1 MPNKDGRAAIPPS
14 AGRAWRLL
22 WLASVLSGAGFAQPP
37 LQVVATTAMVGD
49 VAKAVAGECAV
60 VVTLMGPGTDPHL
73 YRASASDVA
82 ALAAADVIL
91 YSGLGLEGRLAT
103 ALTEL
108 GKRVTTAAVAELAVP
123 EGERL
128 VHPSG
133 VTDPHAW
140 LSAAAWAGTAR
151 VIAELLAAELTARAP
166 DGASDCVE
174 GLAER
179 AATYEQRVLALHD
192 WAKAT
197 LASVPRERRVLVTAH
212 DAFHYFG
219 RAYDVEVVGI
229 QGLSTDSEAAV
240 ADVRRVADVVVT
252 RGVGALFVEST
263 IDPRTVLAVLDAV
276 ASRGGTA
283 VLGPELYGDA
293 MGVEGS
299 SAGTYLGML
308 VSNVTV
314 ITRALGGEVLPLP
327 TSVAEWVTIL
337 PAASSGEGAK

>member
-1 MPNKDGRAAIPPS
+1 MSKTTARAMIHPS
-14 AGRAWRLL
+14 TGRAWHVL
-22 WLASVLSGAGFAQPP
+22 WLALVVSGAGFAHAP
-37 LQVVATTAMVGD
+37 LQVVATTGMVGD
-49 VAKAVAGECAV
+49 VAQVVAGECAV

-82 ALAAADVIL
+82 ALASAEVIL
-91 YSGLGLEGRLAT
+91 YSGLGLEGRLA
-103 ALTEL
+103 AVLAEL
-108 GKRVTTAAVAELAVP
+108 GKRVTTVAVAELALSQ
-123 EGERL
+123 GERL

-133 VTDPHAW
+133 VQDPHVW
-140 LSAAAWAGTAR
+140 LSAAAWAGTAG
-151 VIAELLAAELTARAP
+151 VIAEVLAAELVARA
-166 DGASDCVE
+166 SDAAAECVE

-179 AATYEQRVLALHD
+179 AAAYEQQVLALHD

-197 LASVPRERRVLVTAH
+197 LATVPREQRVLVTAH

-240 ADVRRVADVVVT
+240 ADVRRVADLVVARRV
-252 RGVGALFVEST
+252 RALFVEST
-263 IDPRTVLAVLDAV
+263 IDPRTVRAVLDAV

-293 MGVEGS
+293 MGDAGS

-308 VSNVTV
+308 ISNVSA
-314 ITRALGGEVLPLP
+314 ITHALGGEVLPLP
-327 TSVAEWVTIL
+327 AVVAEWASIW
-337 PAASSGEGAK
+337 PAARSGEGAW